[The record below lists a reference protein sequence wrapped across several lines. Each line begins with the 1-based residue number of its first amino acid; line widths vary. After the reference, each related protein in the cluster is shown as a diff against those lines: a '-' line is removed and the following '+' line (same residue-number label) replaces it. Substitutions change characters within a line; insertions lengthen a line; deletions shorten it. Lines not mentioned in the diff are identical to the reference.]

1 MWSGPN
7 VIEETA
13 NMLARKLGVAL
24 VGSAFLLGAC
34 TTNPYTGERETSNAA
49 KGAGIGALAGAAIGA
64 LTNTSSGKQAGRN
77 ALIGAGI
84 GALAGGGVGYYM
96 DVQEKKLRD
105 RLQGT
110 GVSVTRVGDNIILN
124 MPGNVTFKTNSSDIN
139 SSFYE
144 VLNSVAIVLKEYE
157 KSTVEVMGHTDNTGS
172 DGYNMDLS
180 QRRASSVAQYLI
192 SQGVYAPRLIVQG
205 FGESRPIASNA
216 TPEGREQNR
225 RVEIQISPLTQ

>member
-1 MWSGPN
+1 
-7 VIEETA
+7 
-13 NMLARKLGVAL
+13 MLARKLGVAL

-34 TTNPYTGERETSNAA
+34 TTNPYTGERQTSNAA

-96 DVQEKKLRD
+96 DVQEAKLRE

-110 GVSVTRVGDNIILN
+110 GVSVTRVGNNIVLN
-124 MPGNVTFKTNSSDIN
+124 MPGNVTFRTDSSDIN

-144 VLNSVAIVLKEYE
+144 VLNSVALVLKEYE

-172 DGYNMDLS
+172 DAYNMDLS
-180 QRRASSVAQYLI
+180 QRRANSVAQYLI
-192 SQGVYAPRLIVQG
+192 SQGIFAPRLIVQG

-216 TPEGREQNR
+216 TPQGREQNR
-225 RVEIQISPLTQ
+225 RVEIQISPLTA

>member
-1 MWSGPN
+1 MHY
-7 VIEETA
+7 
-13 NMLARKLGVAL
+13 RKIGVAL

-34 TTNPYTGERETSNAA
+34 TTNPYTGERQTSNAA

-124 MPGNVTFKTNSSDIN
+124 MPGNVTFRTDSSDIN

-157 KSTVEVMGHTDNTGS
+157 KSTVEVYGFTDSTGS
-172 DGYNMDLS
+172 DSYNMQLS
-180 QRRASSVAQYLI
+180 QRRANSVAQYLV
-192 SQGVYAPRLIVQG
+192 SQGIYAPRLIVQG
-205 FGESRPIASNA
+205 FGESRPIASNE

-225 RVEIQISPLTQ
+225 RVEIQISPLTNS